1 MTRSA
6 AHLLAAR
13 LSRQEDGLWRVEVPA
28 LPGAFVDAPTVEQA
42 LSEIQEVAAMVID
55 LYQEEQRSLPPEVR
69 PIVDLPAALS
79 LPVVVAEHSFRR
91 ITNRKK
97 LRGSSRSALIP
108 QVVGAEA

>member
-6 AHLLAAR
+6 GYLLAAR
-13 LSRQEDGLWRVEVPA
+13 LSRQDDGLWRVEVPA

-55 LYQEEQRSLPPEVR
+55 LYQEEQRSFPPEVR
-69 PIVDLPAALS
+69 EIAELPALLT

-91 ITNRKK
+91 ITRPKK
-97 LRGSSRSALIP
+97 PRAGSRSALAS
-108 QVVGAEA
+108 QVLETHA